1 MFIPLSLRRM
11 HLLLMIVSPD
21 GGSDGLHEWD
31 EFSSGCLV
39 SIIGCP
45 ETRTSDRARAPAGG
59 PYDRYRFRSIPIYD
73 PTVATEYR
81 INHLF
86 ISFCTLPLCVALYPI
101 RSALS
106 SY

>member
-1 MFIPLSLRRM
+1 M

-45 ETRTSDRARAPAGG
+45 ETTDRARALRGTL
-59 PYDRYRFRSIPIYD
+59 RSIPIPLD
-73 PTVATEYR
+73 PD
-81 INHLF
+81 L
-86 ISFCTLPLCVALYPI
+86 
-101 RSALS
+101 
-106 SY
+106 